1 VRSLFKGVPSNP
13 QLALTLLRLGEAN
26 NAPLP
31 PPISSHRVPPDEAID
46 LDETVI
52 DGSLGDKPLGIS
64 EEDLQELAN
73 HNKEMADDAGGAD
86 NEMTQATGHDQK
98 REKVFNVLKEGAR
111 GVVKAVVA
119 ADKLRGKAGAP
130 HSKLRAGVLPASSDL
145 PQKLGPS
152 EFSAR
157 YDGQKGYVY
166 VHSTAEEPYI
176 AFNKRS
182 VDRTIDGEGDGNEKS
197 LRTIWKVRINDI
209 TRLKKHSGYGFKTK
223 LGAGWAVN
231 GGVQDGL
238 RIVDVEENE
247 WVVTALP
254 HRDALFNRLCAIS
267 RGTKWEIT

>member
-1 VRSLFKGVPSNP
+1 MRSLFKGVPSNP